1 MLVDGDDAGE
11 DHQQDEHGGKD
22 GLALLGVLDADTEG
36 EAAGGRDQQQ
46 AGHLDDVGEGA
57 GVLIRMGGVHAEE
70 AAAVGAGLLD
80 GDLRSRGA
88 LGQELLG
95 DHACVLD
102 DLAIDLDRVAL
113 DLGAIDDAPAA
124 VCIRLD
130 SDGLY
135 ELSLLSRLEVGDDAT
150 GSQADAQHEVQ
161 RDEHIQDGAGE
172 VDPEGTQ
179 TLLLDLTE
187 AADQCEHDRDT
198 GAGGNEVL
206 HGETHELH
214 KVGQGGLAGIGL
226 PVGIGDEGG
235 RRVERQVPGHA
246 GQVLRVARQD
256 SLEHLERDE
265 HHEPDTREGKD
276 AHQVTLPAHL
286 LMRVNAE
293 QAIDAPLDGCEHG

>member
-1 MLVDGDDAGE
+1 
-11 DHQQDEHGGKD
+11 
-22 GLALLGVLDADTEG
+22 
-36 EAAGGRDQQQ
+36 
-46 AGHLDDVGEGA
+46 
-57 GVLIRMGGVHAEE
+57 MGGVHAEE
-70 AAAVGAGLLD
+70 AAAIGAGLLD

-95 DHACVLD
+95 DHACALD
-102 DLAIDLDRVAL
+102 DLAIDLNRVAL

-135 ELSLLSRLEVGDDAT
+135 ELSLLSRVEVGDDAT

-226 PVGIGDEGG
+226 PVGIGDKGG
-235 RRVERQVPGHA
+235 RRVERQVPGNA

-276 AHQVTLPAHL
+276 AHQVVLPAHL

-293 QAIDAPLDGCEHG
+293 QTIDAPLDGCEHG